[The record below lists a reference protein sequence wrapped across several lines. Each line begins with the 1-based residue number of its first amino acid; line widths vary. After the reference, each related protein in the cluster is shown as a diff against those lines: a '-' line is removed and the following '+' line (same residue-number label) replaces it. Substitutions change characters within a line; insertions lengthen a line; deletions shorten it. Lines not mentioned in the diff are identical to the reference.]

1 MKNKIILYYDEEG
14 DYLELSIGKIEKGYF
29 KKIKKDCFKRIDEKT
44 GKVVGYTIFNFTK
57 KDGFNEIELPL
68 TKEIAGWKMEKSK
81 ISKEMKK
88 HNISEKDM
96 KKHNI
101 TPDDIKKFKK
111 SIKGY
116 EKLLEAIGRLWK
128 TKKW

>member
-1 MKNKIILYYDEEG
+1 
-14 DYLELSIGKIEKGYF
+14 
-29 KKIKKDCFKRIDEKT
+29 
-44 GKVVGYTIFNFTK
+44 
-57 KDGFNEIELPL
+57 
-68 TKEIAGWKMEKSK
+68 MEKSK

-116 EKLLEAIGRLWK
+116 EKLLETIGKL
-128 TKKW
+128 